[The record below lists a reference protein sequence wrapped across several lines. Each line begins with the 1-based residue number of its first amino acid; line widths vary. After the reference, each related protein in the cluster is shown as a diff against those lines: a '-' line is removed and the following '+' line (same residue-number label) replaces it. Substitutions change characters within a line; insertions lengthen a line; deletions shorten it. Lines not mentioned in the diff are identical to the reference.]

1 MDKILTPHQNI
12 VNMMARGMWKAAD
25 ALVLSVAEASAQGD
39 FDVVYGAAYATY
51 LEQKSR

>member
-12 VNMMARGMWKAAD
+12 VNLMAKGMWTAAD
-25 ALVLSVAEASAQGD
+25 SLALSVADATAQGD
-39 FDVVYGAAYATY
+39 FDTVYGAAYATY